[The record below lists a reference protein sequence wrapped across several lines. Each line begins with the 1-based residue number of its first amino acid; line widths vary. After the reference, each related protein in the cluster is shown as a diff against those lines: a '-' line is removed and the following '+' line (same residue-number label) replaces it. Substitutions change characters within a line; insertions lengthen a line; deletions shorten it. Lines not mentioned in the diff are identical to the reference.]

1 MSIISQKIEEN
12 QECSNRISNFFS
24 QYNIG
29 KLLLKCGAGKEKG
42 ICIVAIFKYL
52 MSLMFSDRSM
62 YMQIATGR
70 FSENYSKNTIYRFL
84 NSVKT
89 NWERFTVLLSEKI
102 INGLLRPLTDEGR
115 EDVFIIDD
123 STYRKTGYKRSELVA
138 KVFDHVSMTYIK
150 GFRMLTLGWSDGNS
164 FVPIIHRLISSSNDK
179 NVLGVEKNFDKRSV
193 AYKRRKQART
203 KATDVMIEMLK
214 TAIKCGHR
222 AKYVLF
228 DSWFSNPKEIIRIKK
243 ECGLNTIAMVKKSS
257 KINYLLKAKSSISNR
272 YMQSAKNVRDVQN
285 IFFRFW
291 LQ

>member
-12 QECSNRISNFFS
+12 QECNNRISNFFS
-24 QYNIG
+24 QYSIG

-52 MSLMFSDRSM
+52 MCLMFSDRSM
-62 YMQIATGR
+62 YMQITTGR
-70 FSENYSKNTIYRFL
+70 FSENYSKNTVYRFL

-164 FVPIIHRLISSSNDK
+164 FVPIIHRLLSSSNDK
-179 NVLGVEKNFDKRSV
+179 NVLGVEKDFDKRSL
-193 AYKRRKQART
+193 AYKRRKQTRT
-203 KATDVMIEMLK
+203 KA
-214 TAIKCGHR
+214 
-222 AKYVLF
+222 
-228 DSWFSNPKEIIRIKK
+228 P
-243 ECGLNTIAMVKKSS
+243 
-257 KINYLLKAKSSISNR
+257 
-272 YMQSAKNVRDVQN
+272 NVRK
-285 IFFRFW
+285 
-291 LQ
+291 